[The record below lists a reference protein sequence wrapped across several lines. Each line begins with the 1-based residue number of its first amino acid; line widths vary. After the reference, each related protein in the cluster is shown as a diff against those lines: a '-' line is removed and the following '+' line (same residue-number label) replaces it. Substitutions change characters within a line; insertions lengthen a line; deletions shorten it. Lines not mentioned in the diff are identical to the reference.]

1 MGSAV
6 STEALAKVAELEKAG
21 KSNEAICEELK
32 ASGLVGGDLLT
43 KTAEELAA
51 EYAKSKR
58 VELAPGSGRR
68 PRTSSR
74 RASRRA

>member
-1 MGSAV
+1 M
-6 STEALAKVAELEKAG
+6 STEALAKVAELEEAG

-58 VELAPGSGRR
+58 VELAPGEYEGNKTRGGK
-68 PRTSSR
+68 
-74 RASRRA
+74 RADPKPL